1 MDKRTNQN
9 NMGFTLIELIVS
21 LAISAFVILAAY
33 SLVMVGTK
41 NYDSTHKTTSLQQEV
56 TFTNNLLGESI
67 RAATV
72 ADTSITYSNYNGTK
86 KDVEIHT
93 GNKVIYYDESEES
106 LFIYEEQAGLAIGAS
121 EYKAN
126 KEDNLVSK
134 YVTDFNAEFLPTESG
149 ATLTT
154 ITAPGGTASAES
166 NLIKIT
172 MTVTVKNNKYEKGK
186 TDTSEVIY
194 QIRNNS

>member
-1 MDKRTNQN
+1 MDKRKKQN

-33 SLVMVGTK
+33 SFVLVGTK
-41 NYDSTHKTTSLQQEV
+41 NYNSTHKTTSLQQEIA
-56 TFTNNLLGESI
+56 FTNNLLGENI

-93 GNKVIYYDESEES
+93 GSKVIYYDESAGS
-106 LFIYEEQAGLAIGAS
+106 LFIYEKLPGIGVGAS
-121 EYKAN
+121 EYQAN
-126 KEDNLVSK
+126 NQDNLVSK
-134 YVTDFNAEFLPTESG
+134 YITEFNAEFIPTESG
-149 ATLTT
+149 STLTT
-154 ITAPGGTASAES
+154 IVAPGGTASAES
-166 NLIKIT
+166 NLVKIK
-172 MTVTVKNNKYEKGK
+172 MTVTVKGK
-186 TDTSEVIY
+186 SDTSEVIY

>member
-1 MDKRTNQN
+1 MDKRTKQN
-9 NMGFTLIELIVS
+9 NMGFTLMELIVS

-33 SLVMVGTK
+33 SFVMVGTK
-41 NYDSTHKTTSLQQEV
+41 NYESTHKATSLQQEV
-56 TFTNNLLGESI
+56 AFTNNLLGTSI

-93 GNKVIYYDESEES
+93 GSKVIYYDESAGS
-106 LFIYEEQAGLAIGAS
+106 LFIYEKLPGIGVGAS
-121 EYKAN
+121 EYQAN
-126 KEDNLVSK
+126 NQDNLVSK
-134 YVTDFNAEFLPTESG
+134 YITEFNAEFIPTESG
-149 ATLTT
+149 STLTT
-154 ITAPGGTASAES
+154 IVAPGGTASAES
-166 NLIKIT
+166 NLVKIK
-172 MTVTVKNNKYEKGK
+172 MTVTVKGK